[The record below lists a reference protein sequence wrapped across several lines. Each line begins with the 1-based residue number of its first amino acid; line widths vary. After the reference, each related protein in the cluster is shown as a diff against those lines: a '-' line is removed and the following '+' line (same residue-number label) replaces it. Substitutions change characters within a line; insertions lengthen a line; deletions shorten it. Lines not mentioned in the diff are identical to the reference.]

1 MTARIDRFMTYSI
14 LVLFSVIAIVPMA
27 LIILEA
33 MHPAGELQSGFSF
46 PSSLN
51 LETFRQAWNVGHFGD
66 YLISSLIVAVSV
78 VIGAT
83 ILSVLSGYALGAMD
97 TPFRDAIFYLFLIG
111 LVVPFEAMIVPL
123 YYNFRDLGLTETYWA
138 LILPQLGLSVSF
150 GTFWMRAFFLSAPT
164 ELMEAARIDGAK
176 SVTILLR
183 VLMPLAKPAITTMM
197 VLLFLFTWN
206 DFLLALVMVDASD
219 SHRTAP
225 LGLSNF
231 QGRYSTDIPSLAAG
245 AVIIALPVVIVYL
258 FLQRQFIRGM
268 LSGAVKG

>member
-1 MTARIDRFMTYSI
+1 MTGRLDRVMTYSI
-14 LVLFSVIAIVPMA
+14 LVVFSVIALVPLVM
-27 LIILEA
+27 IILEA
-33 MHPAGELQSGFSF
+33 MHPAGELQSGFSL
-46 PSSLN
+46 PSGLN
-51 LETFRQAWNVGHFGD
+51 FDTFRQAWNIGHFGD
-66 YLISSLIVAVSV
+66 YLISSLIVAVAV
-78 VIGAT
+78 VAGAT
-83 ILSVLSGYALGAMD
+83 VLSVLSGYALGAMD
-97 TPFRDAIFYLFLIG
+97 TPLRDWIFYLFLIG

-164 ELMEAARIDGAK
+164 ELMEAARIDGAR
-176 SVTILLR
+176 SLT
-183 VLMPLAKPAITTMM
+183 
-197 VLLFLFTWN
+197 LFLFTWN
-206 DFLLALVMVDASD
+206 EFLLALVMVDASD

-245 AVIIALPVVIVYL
+245 AVIVALPVVIVYL

-268 LSGAVKG
+268 LSGALKA

>member
-1 MTARIDRFMTYSI
+1 MTASFDRFMTYLI
-14 LVLFSVIAIVPMA
+14 LMVFSVIAIVPMA

-46 PSSLN
+46 PESLN
-51 LETFRQAWNVGHFGD
+51 LDTFRQAWNVGHFGD

-78 VIGAT
+78 VAGAT

-97 TPFRDAIFYLFLIG
+97 TPFRDGIFYLFLIG

-138 LILPQLGLSVSF
+138 LILPQLGLSLSF

-164 ELMEAARIDGAK
+164 ELMEAARIDGAR
-176 SVTILLR
+176 SLTILWR

-245 AVIIALPVVIVYL
+245 AVIVALPVVVVYL

-268 LSGAVKG
+268 LSGALKG

>member
-1 MTARIDRFMTYSI
+1 VTGRLDKAMTYSI
-14 LVLFSVIAIVPMA
+14 LVLFSVIALVPMA

-46 PSSLN
+46 PSSIN
-51 LETFRQAWNVGHFGD
+51 VDTFRQAWNVGHFGD
-66 YLISSLIVAVSV
+66 YLLSSLIVAVSV
-78 VIGAT
+78 VAGAT
-83 ILSVLSGYALGAMD
+83 VLSVLSGYALGAMD
-97 TPFRDAIFYLFLIG
+97 TPFRDAIFYIFLIG

-138 LILPQLGLSVSF
+138 LILPQLGLSLSF

-164 ELMEAARIDGAK
+164 ELMEAARLDGA
-176 SVTILLR
+176 SSLTVLWR
-183 VLMPLAKPAITTMM
+183 VLVPLAKPAITTMM

-206 DFLLALVMVDASD
+206 DFLLALVMVDSSD

-245 AVIIALPVVIVYL
+245 AVIVALPVVIVYL

-268 LSGAVKG
+268 LSGALKG

>member
-1 MTARIDRFMTYSI
+1 VTGRLDRFMTYTI
-14 LVLFSVIAIVPMA
+14 LLVFSVIALVPLLM
-27 LIILEA
+27 IILEA
-33 MHPAGELQSGFSF
+33 MHPAGELQNGFSF
-46 PSSLN
+46 PTSLN
-51 LETFRQAWNVGHFGD
+51 FDTFRQAWTVGQFGD
-66 YLISSLIVAVSV
+66 YLINSLIVAVAV
-78 VIGAT
+78 VISASS
-83 ILSVLSGYALGAMD
+83 LSVLSGYALGAMD
-97 TPFRDAIFYLFLIG
+97 TPFRDWIFYLFLIG

-138 LILPQLGLSVSF
+138 LILPQLGLSLSF

-164 ELMEAARIDGAK
+164 ELVEAARIDGAR
-176 SVTILLR
+176 SFTVLWR
-183 VLMPLAKPAITTMM
+183 VLMPLAKPAVTTMM

-206 DFLLALVMVDASD
+206 EFLLALVMVDASD

-245 AVIIALPVVIVYL
+245 AVIVALPVVIVYL

-268 LSGAVKG
+268 LSGALKA